1 VRISGR
7 NNPEHWMPVASGS
20 HVLVASMSWSMASER
35 SQRVP
40 TLKLAVVEPSSDR
53 STTRLSPSHQR
64 AMDPGD
70 SAGTSSRVLSAGRGW
85 FRHPRPGLVLLLSRA
100 FLTDALKRLAIGL
113 YIQKAAGLA
122 ISLYPSDWSLDL
134 RTVGD
139 STATI
144 AFASVLCHFN
154 NHLLAC
160 G

>member
-1 VRISGR
+1 
-7 NNPEHWMPVASGS
+7 MPVASGS
-20 HVLVASMSWSMASER
+20 HVLVALDELVDGERAFAVGADFEASSRAVER
-35 SQRVP
+35 SVHA
-40 TLKLAVVEPSSDR
+40 KVVAR
-53 STTRLSPSHQR
+53 HQR
-64 AMDPGD
+64 AMDPGGD

-85 FRHPRPGLVLLLSRA
+85 FRHPRPGLVLLPSRA

-122 ISLYPSDWSLDL
+122 MSLYPSDWSLDL

-139 STATI
+139 GTATK
-144 AFASVLCHFN
+144 AFASILCHFN